1 MYRTKTTLTSILTA
15 LIFGACGSGHDTVT
29 SPSSIVHD
37 IRISPSS
44 SLIAGIGNTIDFT
57 ATPIDASNQV
67 IAVPIEWSVLDPTI
81 ASIDG
86 NGTAKGL
93 KTGTTS
99 VKATAG
105 NREVSGQIEVWNPPS
120 LDTYTSG
127 QRYQGRN
134 GYVEYI
140 PGDLP
145 LILSA
150 PHGGDL
156 CPDEIPDRIYGS
168 IGRCSSTGSDTNT
181 LPLITTIRSAFFEST
196 GHTPH
201 IILLRLARPKLDA
214 NREIVEAAQ
223 GNSFAEN
230 TWSEYHGFVD
240 VAKDTI
246 SKEFGFGLYMDMH
259 GHGHDIPRI
268 ELGYLLSKTDLQTS
282 GLNLPHMIDKSSFKK
297 LSEISLASAPSST
310 SFTDIIRGPKSLGT
324 LLEERAIRAVPS
336 GPDPA
341 PVGDQKFFSGGYSTG
356 RHGSKHGGVIDGVQ
370 FEHHYPGLRD
380 TAGNRLS
387 YAQDLVQILESF
399 LGSHHGWSISNHF
412 SEN

>member
-1 MYRTKTTLTSILTA
+1 MYGTKTTLIFTLTA
-15 LIFGACGSGHDTVT
+15 LIFGSCKSEQDTVT

-37 IRISPSS
+37 IRINPSS
-44 SLIAGIGNTIDFT
+44 SLIVGIGNAIDFT

-67 IAVPIEWSVLDPTI
+67 VAIPIEWSILDPAI

-86 NGTAKGL
+86 NGTVKSL
-93 KTGTTS
+93 KAGTTS

-105 NREVSGQIEVWNPPS
+105 NQEVSGQIEVWDPPS
-120 LDTYTSG
+120 LDTYISG

-145 LILSA
+145 LILSG
-150 PHGGDL
+150 PHGGNL
-156 CPDEIPDRIYGS
+156 CPDEIPDRTYGT
-168 IGRCSSTGSDTNT
+168 IGSCSPTGSDTNT
-181 LPLITTIRSAFFEST
+181 LPLVTTIRSVFFEST

-214 NREIVEAAQ
+214 NRKIEEAAQ
-223 GNSFAEN
+223 GNPFSEN

-282 GLNLPHMIDKSSFKK
+282 GLNLPHMIDKSSFKT
-297 LSEISLASAPSST
+297 LSEISLASTPSST
-310 SFTDIIRGPKSLGT
+310 SFTDIIRGPKSLGS
-324 LLEERAIRAVPS
+324 LLEERGIRAVPS
-336 GPDPA
+336 GPDAA
-341 PVGDQKFFSGGYSTG
+341 PV
-356 RHGSKHGGVIDGVQ
+356 
-370 FEHHYPGLRD
+370 
-380 TAGNRLS
+380 
-387 YAQDLVQILESF
+387 
-399 LGSHHGWSISNHF
+399 
-412 SEN
+412 